1 MKIKCI
7 SLGKTTVNSGWNLNE
22 LNKCSLAG
30 GSRKQEK

>member
-7 SLGKTTVNSGWNLNE
+7 SLGETNVNSGCNLNE
-22 LNKCSLAG
+22 LNECSLVG